1 LHFRL
6 RYAGERDA
14 EAIAKLIKAPDGPVR
29 KLIAETRS
37 ELAQMV
43 LGEEKAVGLLQLPMA
58 AGALMGMGVLK
69 QVEEVIE
76 SDKVRRSGSAIEAT
90 IELPKGSKAIIVPS
104 AFAAGAGVGVAA
116 SKWRDSIDARAKNNL
131 KMLMLAFHNY
141 HDTNGEAVA
150 AIVDNAG
157 KPLLSWRVA
166 LLPYVEQDNLYK
178 QFKLN
183 EPWDS
188 EHNKKLIEPTPK
200 IFQIDGV
207 ETKAGHT
214 HYRTFVGAKAPWDV
228 GRPVTFARITDG
240 LSNTVLFVQAK
251 EPVIW
256 TKPDELVAD
265 GKAEIM
271 SQLLFR
277 DGRTVAGFGDGSARV
292 LSDMIGEK
300 IWKLLIDPADGEVI
314 PEGILK

>member
-1 LHFRL
+1 LHLRV

-14 EAIAKLIKAPDGPVR
+14 EAIIKLIKAPEGPVR
-29 KLIAETRS
+29 KLIAETRK
-37 ELAQMV
+37 ELTEMV
-43 LGEEKAVGLLQLPMA
+43 FGEEKAVGLLQIPFA
-58 AGALMGMGVLK
+58 AAATMGMGALK
-69 QVEEVIE
+69 HVEDVIE
-76 SDKVRRSGSAIEAT
+76 SDQVRRSGSAIDAT
-90 IELPKGSKAIIVPS
+90 IKLPTGSKTIVVPA
-104 AFAAGAGVGVAA
+104 AFAAGAGVAA
-116 SKWRDSIDARAKNNL
+116 FATQWRDSLDARAKNDL
-131 KMLMLAFHNY
+131 KQIILAFHNY
-141 HDTNGEAVA
+141 HDVNGEVPP

-166 LLPYVEQDNLYK
+166 FLPYVEQDNLYK

-188 EHNKKLIEPTPK
+188 EQNKKLIEPTPK